1 MQDASRRSWGNFAR
15 IAKFSLCF
23 EIFLCSEIS
32 LHSEFSLYSEIF
44 AMLAKFRYI
53 AKISPV
59 AKLPASCFC
68 VQTTPFL
75 VFSISTL
82 IVIILFMIDWY
93 FHLFVRLY
101 KPSYEQ
107 FVT

>member
-1 MQDASRRSWGNFAR
+1 MNFR
-15 IAKFSLCF
+15 
-23 EIFLCSEIS
+23 
-32 LHSEFSLYSEIF
+32 YGSEIF
-44 AMLAKFRYI
+44 AMLVKFRFIAKF
-53 AKISPV
+53 SPV
-59 AKLPASCFC
+59 AKLPASCFY

-82 IVIILFMIDWY
+82 TVIILFRIDWY